1 MPALRR
7 LRVWKHFEACQRR
20 SSGVLET
27 LRSATAGSAGL
38 DNLAQAL
45 CVAIP
50 QPPWPSGCFERAQ
63 GLPGLLV
70 NFIDFEHLRAQG
82 APGAAGGAAEY
93 QKGPVLIPTNDSART
108 G

>member
-1 MPALRR
+1 M
-7 LRVWKHFEACQRR
+7 
-20 SSGVLET
+20 LET

-38 DNLAQAL
+38 DNLAEAL

-63 GLPGLLV
+63 GLPGWLV

-93 QKGPVLIPTNDSART
+93 QKSPILMPTDDSAPA
-108 G
+108 GQGLWAEGGSQGG